1 MLTAYV
7 RAILQA
13 TVYDVAIQ
21 TPLEPALKLSQR
33 FANNIR
39 LKREDLQPIFSFKLR
54 GAYNKIS
61 QLSDDEKSRGVI
73 CASAGNHAQGVAF
86 SAAKLGLKNLIIMP
100 KTTPDIK
107 VQAVKAL
114 GGQVLL
120 HGDSFDEANRFAI
133 DKSKTDGLTYIAPY
147 DDPLVIAGQGTIACE
162 LLQQWRDVDYVF
174 VPVGGGGLIAG
185 IGAYLAKIAPH
196 VKLIGVEPEG
206 AACLKAALANHAPI
220 RLSQVSLFADGVA
233 VAQIGQLPFEIL
245 SCPKNTNY
253 PTSNNYSK
261 TNDQKSNDQQSRPSD
276 TPNLVLD
283 DVITCTNDE
292 ICAAIK
298 DIFEENRHTPEPAGA
313 LALAGLKKFIRT
325 HQLQHK
331 NCVAIVTGANMN
343 FDRLRY
349 VAERT
354 EIGENKE
361 AIFAVQI
368 PEQTGAFLDF
378 CRILQGRN
386 ITEFNYRVADGQ
398 VANVFVGI
406 ALKDGQNERELIQ
419 NTLNNTGYTAY
430 DLTDDE
436 TAKTHIRYLI
446 GGHAHLDN
454 EQLFRVIFPERPN
467 ALLHF
472 LEKLGQDFNITLFH
486 YRNHGAAEG
495 RILVGLQTSCQSQR
509 AIMDALADIG
519 YECENLTDNL
529 GYRMFLK

>member
-1 MLTAYV
+1 MLSPYV
-7 RAILQA
+7 RATLQA
-13 TVYDVAIQ
+13 TVYDVAIR
-21 TPLEPALKLSQR
+21 TPLDVAVKLSQR
-33 FANNIR
+33 FDNDIR
-39 LKREDLQPIFSFKLR
+39 LKREDLQPVFSFKLR

-61 QLSDDEKSRGVI
+61 QLSDDEKARGVI

-86 SAAKLGLKNLIIMP
+86 SANKLGLKNLIIMP

-133 DKSKTDGLTYIAPY
+133 DKAHQDGLTYIAPY
-147 DDPLVIAGQGTIACE
+147 DDKLVIAGQGTIALE
-162 LLQQWRDVDYVF
+162 LLSQWQQVDYVF

-185 IGAYLAKIAPH
+185 IGAFLGEIAPH
-196 VKLIGVEPEG
+196 IKVIGVEPDG
-206 AACLKAALANHAPI
+206 AACLKAALIQGVPT

-233 VAQIGQLPFEIL
+233 VAQIGELPFAIAK
-245 SCPKNTNY
+245 CH
-253 PTSNNYSK
+253 K
-261 TNDQKSNDQQSRPSD
+261 TGTQ
-276 TPNLVLD
+276 TCVVD
-283 DVITCTNDE
+283 DVITCNNDE

-325 HQLQHK
+325 HNLKNK
-331 NCVAIVTGANMN
+331 NCVAIVSGANMN

-368 PEQTGAFLDF
+368 PEKTGAFLNF
-378 CRILQGRN
+378 CRVLQGRN
-386 ITEFNYRVADGQ
+386 ITEFNYRINTNDPNVAHI
-398 VANVFVGI
+398 FVGI
-406 ALKDGQNERELIQ
+406 ALKDGQSERQIIQ
-419 NTLNNTGYTAY
+419 NSLHDNGYTAY

-446 GGHAHLDN
+446 GGHANLDN

-495 RILVGLQTSCQSQR
+495 RILVGLQASPQSRR
-509 AIMDALADIG
+509 AIMDALGEIG
-519 YECENLTDNL
+519 YECENLSDNI
-529 GYRMFLK
+529 GYGLFLK